1 MRVQNNRNFGIL
13 GLIFILSMVGLFYS
27 IKLLDYNQ
35 FAVEKE
41 FGVLKKDIK
50 TEGFNYVGIGSLIYV
65 NNQVRNYNLVIDSAS
80 KDYQSVKL
88 NLNLNLKIK
97 KEEVYNFIKEYKD
110 ESTFKNYL
118 DNKISEKVKS
128 IVLKYNAE
136 EFLEKR
142 LLISNEILKQI
153 KVLKGIEKFELQDF
167 IINDIEFSDTFVEIL
182 ERKGKVRYEKNII
195 LQEKENLVLRK
206 KNFEIIGIDDY
217 VKLQIVDK
225 WDGKSSLIISENFL
239 IGNK

>member
-1 MRVQNNRNFGIL
+1 MVNMSKT
-13 GLIFILSMVGLFYS
+13 LSLLFMTMVLTIVIGAFS
-27 IKLLDYNQ
+27 IKLLNYNE

-41 FGVLKKDIK
+41 FGILKKDVK
-50 TEGFNYVGIGSLIYV
+50 TEGFNYIGIGSLIRV
-65 NNQVRNYNLVIDSAS
+65 NNQVRNYNLVIDTAS
-80 KDYQSVKL
+80 KDYQAVKL

-97 KEEVYNFIKEYKD
+97 KSEVYNFIKDYKD
-110 ESTFKNYL
+110 EKTFKNYL

-128 IVLKYNAE
+128 LVLKYNAE

-167 IINDIEFSDTFVEIL
+167 IINDIEFSPTFVEIL

-195 LQEKENLVLRK
+195 LQERENLELK
-206 KNFEIIGIDDY
+206 KQNFKIIGIDDY

-225 WDGKSSLIISENFL
+225 WDGKSSLIISDSFL
-239 IGNK
+239 VTK